1 VETTIF
7 SDALQAV
14 FALRYQVYCV
24 ERKFLSQDQ
33 YTGRRE
39 TDAYDPFAV
48 HFAAFDTNGRIAGS
62 ARLARSRGG
71 QLPFQK
77 HCSKLQG
84 GVSGVDPR
92 TALEVSRLVVS
103 RHYTLP
109 GTMKACLPDRPILP
123 RCRALPATRNEEL
136 VLGLYRAMYQHSRR
150 AGIDF
155 WYAAMERSLVRLLS
169 RYGITFGQIG
179 PEMDYFGPVSPYC
192 ASLDDLELGVRSVS
206 VELHAWFHD
215 EEQKDNA
222 PFKISEVPFPQ
233 PARKIAEP
241 SFRAPSEVLAYAVA

>member
-1 VETTIF
+1 VDTTIF

-14 FALRYQVYCV
+14 FALRYQVYCI

-33 YTGRRE
+33 YSSRRE
-39 TDAYDPFAV
+39 SDAFDPSAI
-48 HFAAFDTNGRIAGS
+48 HFAAFDTHGRIAGS
-62 ARLARSRGG
+62 ARLARSCGG
-71 QLPFQK
+71 QFPFQK
-77 HCSKLQG
+77 HCSQLQG
-84 GVSGVDPR
+84 GVSGIDPR
-92 TALEVSRLVVS
+92 RALEVSRLVVS

-109 GTMKACLPDRPILP
+109 GTTKTCLPDRPILP
-123 RCRALPATRNEEL
+123 GCRVLPATRNEEL

-169 RYGITFGQIG
+169 RYGITFAQIG

-192 ASLDDLELGVRSVS
+192 ARLDELEVGVRSVS
-206 VELHAWFHD
+206 VELHAWFQD

-222 PFKISEVPFPQ
+222 AFKISEVPFAQSPKQ
-233 PARKIAEP
+233 VREP
-241 SFRAPSEVLAYAVA
+241 SFRAPSEVLAYAAA